1 MPVILALVAVQMIY
15 ASGVII
21 GKFVLPVVPA
31 PVIVTIRMIIASTA
45 FFVAHRTI
53 KASIPR
59 TGADWLRFAAL
70 GVLGGAGNQLLI
82 LLGLTRTTAINTA
95 ILIPMI
101 PIFTV
106 VFGWAFWHH
115 RPSGLKWAGVAIATV
130 GTVYLIGPD
139 RVSLAPEVALGNV
152 LVLCGMAF
160 NALAFLLSKEMLQR
174 YAPVTVAFCLTLT
187 GLLGVLPLGVG
198 ASGEVQRAGLTP
210 GFLLWLGYLVVFPT
224 TVTYFLNLWSL
235 RRASPTLVTSFI
247 YLQPLFNTAAGTRDL
262 RGGGGVDRCRKAVN
276 GQRSTVNGNCLAADI
291 ASIGREGAVR
301 NDDNVPV
308 QSPQCPLGSL
318 LPPGRTPATLQFRPR
333 SHRLPLGD
341 CQSGLG
347 LQARSQIGRA

>member
-1 MPVILALVAVQMIY
+1 MPVVLALIAVQIIY
-15 ASGVII
+15 ASGVIV

-31 PVIVTIRMIIASTA
+31 PVIVTIRMVIASVA
-45 FFVAHRTI
+45 FFLAHRAI
-53 KASIPR
+53 KGSVPKTA
-59 TGADWLRFAAL
+59 GDWLRFAVL

-82 LLGLTRTTAINTA
+82 LIGLTRTTAINTA

-106 VFGWAFWHH
+106 IFGWAL
-115 RPSGLKWAGVAIATV
+115 RRDQPSALKWGGVAVAAV

-152 LVLCGMAF
+152 LVLLGMAF

-174 YAPVTVAFCLTLT
+174 YAPVTVAFCLTLA
-187 GLLGVLPLGVG
+187 GLVGVFPLGLG
-198 ASGEVQRAGLTP
+198 AAGAVQRAELTP

-247 YLQPLFNTAAGTRDL
+247 YLQPLFTTAVAPLVLQGEHLTARTAAAGL
-262 RGGGGVDRCRKAVN
+262 AIFAGVGVVIFAEKRQQSTVN
-276 GQRSTVNGNCLAADI
+276 SQREGGQRSTVNGQRGG
-291 ASIGREGAVR
+291 SSGR
-301 NDDNVPV
+301 
-308 QSPQCPLGSL
+308 
-318 LPPGRTPATLQFRPR
+318 
-333 SHRLPLGD
+333 
-341 CQSGLG
+341 
-347 LQARSQIGRA
+347 